1 MAQTKIKFNEEN
13 DVREF
18 VKAASRCDFDVDIK
32 YERMIV
38 DAKSILGIFSLGLT
52 KTLIVQCHGENE
64 EFNQTIAKFA
74 IA

>member
-13 DVREF
+13 DVMEF

-32 YERMIV
+32 YQRMIV

-52 KTLIVQCHGENE
+52 KPLIVQCHGENE